1 MKNICPLSST
11 AQVPSAQFVAK
22 PVMAIFSRSHAA
34 IWHATR
40 LLGGYES
47 ARLVDR
53 CIATLERDQTLTNC
67 VQIMLDQILD
77 ILSLEEVDDPEKPF
91 MGFFAAIDPSDPVV
105 EEICLLTDA
114 LREAIEEARQR
125 KAWAS
130 KRQKVP
136 EAA

>member
-1 MKNICPLSST
+1 MKNICPPPSEVQYSP
-11 AQVPSAQFVAK
+11 AQYAIK
-22 PVMAIFSRSHAA
+22 PVMTLFSTRQTA

-53 CIATLERDQTLTNC
+53 CTAALERDKALTNC
-67 VQIMLDQILD
+67 VKIMLGQILE
-77 ILSLEEVDDPEKPF
+77 ILTLEEVDDPEKPF

-114 LREAIEEARQR
+114 LREAIEDAHQLEV
-125 KAWAS
+125 WAS
-130 KRQKVP
+130 KQQKVP
-136 EAA
+136 KAA